1 MAGYSIEAI
10 IKQLD
15 LVTNSHI
22 DKTGTVKPLADCI
35 VSGVLRGAVG
45 IVGCNNPKVRPD
57 YSYRNYPKT

>member
-15 LVTNSHI
+15 LVTNSHV

-45 IVGCNNPKVRPD
+45 IVGCNNPQG
-57 YSYRNYPKT
+57 